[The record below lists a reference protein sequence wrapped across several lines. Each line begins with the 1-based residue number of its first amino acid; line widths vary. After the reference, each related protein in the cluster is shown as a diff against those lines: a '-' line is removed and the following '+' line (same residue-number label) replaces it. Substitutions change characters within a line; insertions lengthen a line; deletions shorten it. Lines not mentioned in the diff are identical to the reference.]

1 MCVCLVEV
9 GGELL
14 RTLIASNRNRS
25 VTAGPPW
32 GRDGQTFQSV
42 ASGCKGSVRG
52 WAAVWLVC
60 RAVERPGDPN
70 SRPDSTQ
77 LEVLGTCPSS
87 LSHCFLICYMK
98 DWLN

>member
-1 MCVCLVEV
+1 M
-9 GGELL
+9 
-14 RTLIASNRNRS
+14 ASNKNQS

-42 ASGCKGSVRG
+42 ASGCKGRVRG

-60 RAVERPGDPN
+60 RAVERPGDLN

-77 LEVLGTCPSS
+77 LEVMGTCPSS
-87 LSHCFLICYMK
+87 LSLCFLICYMK
-98 DWLN
+98 GWVN